1 MMKGVRTKFKQQVNL
16 IISLL
21 AKISFFLNN
30 WLIGAYSSLN
40 NAPQLVPG
48 INNCGDLETLCVQ

>member
-1 MMKGVRTKFKQQVNL
+1 MRGVRTKFKQQVNL

-21 AKISFFLNN
+21 AKISFFFNN
-30 WLIGAYSSLN
+30 WLIGAYPSLN

-48 INNCGDLETLCVQ
+48 INNYGVGDGAVCV